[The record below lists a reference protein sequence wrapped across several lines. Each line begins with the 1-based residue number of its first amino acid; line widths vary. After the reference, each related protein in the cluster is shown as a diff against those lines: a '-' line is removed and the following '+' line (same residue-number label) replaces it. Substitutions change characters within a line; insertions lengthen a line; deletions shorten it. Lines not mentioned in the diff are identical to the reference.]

1 MRRRIYLPTPW
12 EREVKRSRLTDAPPH
27 PNWGVSRG
35 LAGDRGWLMR
45 PRIDFTIQNRPQI
58 PPGYVIVSEIWK

>member
-35 LAGDRGWLMR
+35 VAGKRG
-45 PRIDFTIQNRPQI
+45 
-58 PPGYVIVSEIWK
+58 